1 MDIHVVR
8 PGDTL
13 YGIAVRYQ
21 ADPAVLQELNGLSPD
36 SVLAVGQTVV
46 IRHVD
51 TFHTVQPGQTLA
63 GIAGLYGVPL
73 RRLYRNNFDL
83 GGQPAIQPGRRLV
96 IAYRDPPGRSTHT
109 NGYAYPFVSR
119 ELLSAQLP
127 YMSFL
132 TPFTYG
138 IDASGGLLPLDDAML
153 LEEARRLGTAPLMHL
168 STLTE
173 TDSFSSGRAVMVLT
187 APALQEALIEQIMA
201 TVAAKGYRGVDVD
214 FEYIPGEQ
222 REAYADFIRLLRARL
237 APAGLPVTVA
247 LAPKTHPEQPGLLYE
262 AHDYALLGAAADFV
276 LLMTYEWGYTAGP
289 PMAVAPLPNVRE
301 VLDYAV
307 TEIPRE
313 KIYLGIPNYGY
324 DWPLPF
330 IQGETR
336 AQSISNQRAIELAIQ
351 YGVPIQ
357 YDETAQSPFFRY
369 TDAGGTAHE
378 VWFEDARS
386 MDAKLRLVAE
396 YGFQGAGFWN
406 LMRPFSQVWLV
417 LDSLYDVE

>member
-127 YMSFL
+127 
-132 TPFTYG
+132 
-138 IDASGGLLPLDDAML
+138 
-153 LEEARRLGTAPLMHL
+153 
-168 STLTE
+168 
-173 TDSFSSGRAVMVLT
+173 
-187 APALQEALIEQIMA
+187 
-201 TVAAKGYRGVDVD
+201 
-214 FEYIPGEQ
+214 
-222 REAYADFIRLLRARL
+222 
-237 APAGLPVTVA
+237 
-247 LAPKTHPEQPGLLYE
+247 
-262 AHDYALLGAAADFV
+262 
-276 LLMTYEWGYTAGP
+276 
-289 PMAVAPLPNVRE
+289 
-301 VLDYAV
+301 
-307 TEIPRE
+307 
-313 KIYLGIPNYGY
+313 
-324 DWPLPF
+324 
-330 IQGETR
+330 
-336 AQSISNQRAIELAIQ
+336 
-351 YGVPIQ
+351 
-357 YDETAQSPFFRY
+357 
-369 TDAGGTAHE
+369 
-378 VWFEDARS
+378 
-386 MDAKLRLVAE
+386 
-396 YGFQGAGFWN
+396 
-406 LMRPFSQVWLV
+406 
-417 LDSLYDVE
+417 